1 MTAEGRRIPVNLI
14 TGFLGAG
21 KTTTLKGLLARCPS
35 TERWAVLVNEFGE
48 VGIDGALL
56 AGRQCVVE
64 EVAGGCLCCVTAPAF
79 TTGLNRLIRRHR
91 PDRILIEPSGLGH
104 PARVLDTLSGP
115 LYAGVLEVR
124 ATVCLMDAR
133 HLDSAR
139 HREHPSFQDQIH
151 LADVLLANKA
161 DLYAAH
167 DITAFE
173 DFAARLNP
181 PKQRLAL
188 TEDGQLDPAW
198 LDIGGAGGHQAA
210 FPEAHALLIES
221 AARAASGSAHVSA
234 DWILIQ
240 GGGDGYRRV
249 GWVIR
254 QNAPWGFDALR
265 EWMDALQVERKKG
278 LFDTDRGWQAVN
290 QSRWSAIDAP
300 YDGHA
305 RLELID
311 PETMAADAIDASLR
325 RLAAAASAR

>member
-1 MTAEGRRIPVNLI
+1 VTAERRRIPVNLI

-21 KTTTLKGLLARCPS
+21 KTTTLKGLLARCPGA
-35 TERWAVLVNEFGE
+35 ERWAVLVNEFGE

-56 AGRQCVVE
+56 AGRKCAVE
-64 EVAGGCLCCVTAPAF
+64 EVAGGCLCCVTAAAF

-115 LYAGVLEVR
+115 LYAGVLDVR

-139 HREHPSFQDQIH
+139 HREHPGFQDQIH

-161 DLYAAH
+161 DLYAAR

-188 TEDGQLDPAW
+188 TEDGQLDPSW
-198 LDIGGAGGHQAA
+198 LDIGGARGRQAA

-221 AARAASGSAHVSA
+221 AARAASGSAHVGA

-278 LFDTDRGWQAVN
+278 LFDTDIGWQAMN
-290 QSRWSAIDAP
+290 QARWSPIDAP
-300 YDGHA
+300 HDGRA

-311 PETMAADAIDASLR
+311 PETMATDAIDASLR